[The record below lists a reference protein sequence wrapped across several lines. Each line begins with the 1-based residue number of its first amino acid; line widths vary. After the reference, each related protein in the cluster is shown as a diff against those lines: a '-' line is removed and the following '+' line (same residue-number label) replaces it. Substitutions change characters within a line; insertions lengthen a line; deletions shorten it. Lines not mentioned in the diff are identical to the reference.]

1 MLLYYI
7 MVSIKLYTRV
17 GNYDCIIMCN
27 IGGLYLDRSLRERGG
42 LRSPSPNHASSH
54 EAKKKKGPVWA
65 QVAQARPIVSVTY
78 ENERLQQKIANLT

>member
-27 IGGLYLDRSLRERGG
+27 IGGLYLDRSLGDRGG
-42 LRSPSPNHASSH
+42 LRSSSPNPASSH
-54 EAKKKKGPVWA
+54 EAKKKKGTVWA

-78 ENERLQQKIANLT
+78 ENERLQQK